1 MQVRINA
8 LQTHL
13 QIYKKVFIYFINSF
27 ISFHLIYYYGYLN
40 FNSLYYLSLFQKTKY
55 IFRCLVIAFNVKAIL
70 YLNVSITFFET
81 FKVRL
86 IFSLKEDR
94 LETEKRKSPS
104 RDRFIILQMTGLQWI
119 IVEHNLFICGHNV

>member
-1 MQVRINA
+1 MQVGMNT
-8 LQTHL
+8 LQNHL
-13 QIYKKVFIYFINSF
+13 QINNKIFIYFIDSF
-27 ISFHLIYYYGYLN
+27 ISFHLIHYYGL
-40 FNSLYYLSLFQKTKY
+40 LSFQKTKY

-94 LETEKRKSPS
+94 LQTEKRKSPS